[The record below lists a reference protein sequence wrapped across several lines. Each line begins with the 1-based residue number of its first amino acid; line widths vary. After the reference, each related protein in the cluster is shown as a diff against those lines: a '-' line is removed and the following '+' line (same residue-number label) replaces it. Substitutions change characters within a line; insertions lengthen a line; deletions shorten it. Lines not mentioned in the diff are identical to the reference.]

1 MSMLSK
7 LAVLPLRLLPPEAA
21 HNLTVRALRAGLY
34 PRMRGRFDRTLKTRL
49 WDLDFHSPI
58 GLAAGFDK
66 NAEAAD
72 AMLAMGFGFVEV
84 GSVTPRPQPGNPRP
98 RLFRLPEDR
107 AVINRMGFNSD
118 GHAVVEARLRRR
130 LRRGLLGVNLGAN
143 KDSSD
148 RMEDY
153 VQGLRHLGPY
163 ADYVVVNV
171 SSPNT
176 PGLRDL
182 QKGDNLELLAGR
194 MSAARDEAGLAV
206 PVLLKIAP
214 DLDEEGLAAVA
225 ASARRFDGV
234 IVGNTTLS
242 RPEGLASPR
251 AGEQGGLSGKPL
263 FPLSTRVLARL
274 YCLTG
279 GAVPLI
285 GTGGIASAED
295 AYMKIM
301 AGASLVQLYTALI
314 YEGPGLI
321 GALNQGLADLLRRR
335 GYSHL
340 SDAVGARAEE
350 IAGADWRPPS

>member
-1 MSMLSK
+1 MSLLSR
-7 LAVLPLRLLPPEAA
+7 LAVMPLGMLPPETA
-21 HNLTVRALRAGLY
+21 HDLTIRILRAGLY
-34 PRMRGRFDRTLKTRL
+34 PRMRGRFDRTLKIRL

-58 GLAAGFDK
+58 GMAAGFDK

-72 AMLAMGFGFVEV
+72 ALLAMGFGFVEV
-84 GSVTPRPQPGNPRP
+84 GSVTPQPQPGNPRP
-98 RLFRLPEDR
+98 RLFRLSSDR

-118 GHAVVEARLRRR
+118 GHAAVEARLRRR
-130 LRRGLLGVNLGAN
+130 RQRGLLGVNLGAN
-143 KDSSD
+143 KDSKD
-148 RMEDY
+148 RIGDY

-182 QKGDNLELLAGR
+182 QRGENLEDLATR
-194 MSAARDEAGLAV
+194 LEAARDEAGLSV

-214 DLDEEGLAAVA
+214 DLDDEGLAAVA
-225 ASARRFDGV
+225 ASARRFDGL

-242 RPEGLASPR
+242 RPEGLTSPR
-251 AGEQGGLSGKPL
+251 ASEQGGLSGKPL
-263 FPLSTRVLARL
+263 FPLSTRVLARM
-274 YCLTG
+274 YRLTG
-279 GAVPLI
+279 GKVPLI
-285 GTGGIASAED
+285 GTGGIFTAED
-295 AYMKIM
+295 AYAKIM

-321 GALNQGLADLLRRR
+321 TALNRGLADLLRRR

-340 SDAVGARAEE
+340 SDAVGARAAE
-350 IAGADWRPPS
+350 IAEQDGGEG